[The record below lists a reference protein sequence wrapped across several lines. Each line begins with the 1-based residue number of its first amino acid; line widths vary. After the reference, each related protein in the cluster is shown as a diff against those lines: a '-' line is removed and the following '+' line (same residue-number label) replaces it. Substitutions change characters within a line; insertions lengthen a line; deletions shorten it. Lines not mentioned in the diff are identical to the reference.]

1 MLYLC
6 TVKTRY
12 EYKRE
17 LFIYV
22 CEKFKEMFAYD
33 IQFERQTKRIL
44 SLKTKDYYIIV
55 INRLVKTYILLYPI
69 DNIEKKKIVV
79 LGGHTNKILIR
90 KFNILCRKG
99 YFHGKIE

>member
-1 MLYLC
+1 
-6 TVKTRY
+6 
-12 EYKRE
+12 
-17 LFIYV
+17 
-22 CEKFKEMFAYD
+22 MFAYD

-79 LGGHTNKILIR
+79 LGGHTNKILIT
-90 KFNILCRKG
+90 KFDKLCRKG
-99 YFHGKIE
+99 FFHGKIE